1 MVTVEAFEAEVQRQQ
16 LDLAALRGK
25 LAVCQEL
32 LDPAQAEAEG
42 VRQSLEALSEAIAK
56 LQEVND
62 YQLQSIAELASN
74 RAHRCGSHAPD
85 GGLLVLQ
92 SAL

>member
-1 MVTVEAFEAEVQRQQ
+1 VQRQQ

-62 YQLQSIAELASN
+62 YQLQSIAELRQTVLTVAAPMHQMAAS
-74 RAHRCGSHAPD
+74 
-85 GGLLVLQ
+85 
-92 SAL
+92 